1 MEERIAKMPD
11 ARITEDMIREMRSK
25 KGLKLRTEDCTN
37 NEEATRIAIL
47 KFADGIGDT
56 NPLWRKIE
64 YAKKTKYGSI
74 IAPPS
79 FLWACISHVQFGW
92 KGIAGFHSGCDI
104 EFFKPVYLNDKVTG
118 DVTYRDFEGPKS
130 SEFAEEMVI
139 DHLDQRYW
147 NQDGEPLAK
156 YHNWVVRIARGKARE
171 KGKYSQIKVPHPWT
185 EEELKKIEEEV
196 LSEEIRGA
204 NPRYWED
211 VQVGDVLKP
220 VVKGPLGLTDE
231 IAFFIGG
238 AAPIPRLAA
247 HGVSLRQYR
256 AHPAWAFR
264 DPETSALEPIF
275 AVHYN
280 RAGARGMGNPMQY
293 DVGLQRHC
301 WGIHLMTN
309 WMGDDGWLKRSYT
322 EYRRF
327 NYFGDVVWI
336 KGTVTKKYIDE
347 DGEHCVHV
355 ERHAINQRGEDIMPG
370 YAVVALPSKEKRVSP
385 LDGRIRQR

>member
-1 MEERIAKMPD
+1 MEERIVTMPD
-11 ARITEDMIREMRSK
+11 ARITEDMIREMKNKR
-25 KGLKLRTEDCTN
+25 GLKLRTEDCTN

-56 NPLWRKIE
+56 NPLWRNTE
-64 YAKKTKYGSI
+64 YAKKTKYGRI

-92 KGIAGFHSGCDI
+92 KGIGGFHSGCDI

-118 DVTYRDFEGPKS
+118 DVIYTDFEGPKS

-139 DHLDQRYW
+139 DHLNQRYW
-147 NQDGEPLAK
+147 NEDGELLAK
-156 YHNWVVRIARGKARE
+156 YHNWIVRIARGKARE
-171 KGKYSQIKVPHPWT
+171 KGKYSQITVPHPWT
-185 EEELKKIEEEV
+185 EEELKRIEEEV
-196 LSEEIRGA
+196 LSEEVRGSD
-204 NPRYWED
+204 PRYWED
-211 VQVGDVLKP
+211 VQVGDELKP

-231 IAFFIGG
+231 IAYLIGG
-238 AAPIPRLAA
+238 AVPIPRLAA
-247 HGVSLRQYR
+247 HGVSLRQYQ

-264 DPETSALEPIF
+264 DPDTSALEPIF
-275 AVHYN
+275 AVHYSGAAA
-280 RAGARGMGNPMQY
+280 RAMGVPMQY

-301 WGIHLMTN
+301 WGIHLITN
-309 WMGDDGWLKRSYT
+309 WMGDEGWLKRSYT

-336 KGTVTKKYIDE
+336 RGTVTEKYIDDDNE
-347 DGEHCVHV
+347 YCVRI

-370 YAVVALPSKEKRVSP
+370 YAIVALPSREKGISP
-385 LDGRIRQR
+385 VDKRISI